1 MDIKIIKSY
10 LQQNE
15 FLAKYFEIK
24 DDKLTYRRD
33 AFFGLS
39 SDKIYEKCISIYTD
53 LENEITDKTVLAT
66 FRDATVSFIKSIT
79 YVRSVHSSILDVDGE
94 EVLIQSEDFP
104 TSYVNMF
111 HTDDYKSLDN
121 VVQVSCIY
129 NHGGSR
135 HNRIISR
142 LSWKVGN
149 KYVPMSFICDTGA
162 TRHIYLSKLA
172 YSMLSSANRI
182 IEDPDLGTKY
192 VTINGRKAAVLP
204 TPDNYEPANLM
215 GLPILIRFGL
225 SLSEHAVNFSDAPE
239 YL

>member
-1 MDIKIIKSY
+1 MKRY
-10 LQQNE
+10 FQQSE
-15 FLAKYFEIK
+15 LLTKYFEVK
-24 DDKLTYRRD
+24 DNMLTCKKD

-39 SDKIYEKCISIYTD
+39 NDKIYEKCVSIYAD
-53 LENEITDKTVLAT
+53 LENEINDEAILTA
-66 FRDATVSFIKSIT
+66 FRDVTVNFIKSIH
-79 YVRSVHSSILDVDGE
+79 YVRNVHSGILDVDGE
-94 EVLIQSEDFP
+94 EILIQSEDFP
-104 TSYVNMF
+104 MSYVNMS
-111 HTDDYKSLDN
+111 HPDDYKRLEN

-149 KYVPMSFICDTGA
+149 KYLPMSFICDTGA

-172 YSMLSSANRI
+172 YSMLNTANRI
-182 IEDPDLGTKY
+182 IEDPDLGAKY

-225 SLSEHAVNFSDAPE
+225 SISEHAVKLSDAPE